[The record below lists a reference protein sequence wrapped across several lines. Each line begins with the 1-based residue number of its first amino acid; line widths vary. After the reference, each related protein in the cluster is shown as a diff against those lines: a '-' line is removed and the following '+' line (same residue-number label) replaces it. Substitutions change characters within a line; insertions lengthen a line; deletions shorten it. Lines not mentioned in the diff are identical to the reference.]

1 MIRHIAFFSAIDP
14 NDLDEIEAGLWIL
27 KDNPHALRFSVS
39 RNLALDEIPGPHP
52 DFVVMADIKDTAALA
67 AYKAHPL
74 YAESIRRVRPLRDIR
89 VAADLMIEDPS

>member
-14 NDLDEIEAGLWIL
+14 KDLDAIEDGLWVL
-27 KDNPHALRFSVS
+27 KDNPHALQFAVH
-39 RNLALDEIPGPHP
+39 RNLKLDEIPGPHP
-52 DFVVMADIKDTAALA
+52 DFIVMADIADETELA

-89 VAADLMIEDPS
+89 VAADIVIDV

>member
-14 NDLDEIEAGLWIL
+14 DDLDEIEAGLWVL
-27 KDNPHALRFSVS
+27 KDNPHAERFTVA
-39 RNLALDEIPGPHP
+39 RNMRLDQIPGPHP
-52 DFVVMADIKDTAALA
+52 DFVVMADIKDEAALA

-89 VAADLMIEDPS
+89 VAADVLIKD

>member
-14 NDLDEIEAGLWIL
+14 DDLDEIEAGLLVL
-27 KDNPHALRFSVS
+27 KDNPHATRFSVS
-39 RNLALDEIPGPHP
+39 RNLKLDQIPGPHP
-52 DFVVMADIKDTAALA
+52 DFVVIADIENEAALA

-89 VAADLMIEDPS
+89 VAADLMID

>member
-14 NDLDEIEAGLWIL
+14 DDLDAIEAGLWVL
-27 KDNPHALRFSVS
+27 KDNPHALKFAVH
-39 RNLALDEIPGPHP
+39 RNLHLDEIPGPHP
-52 DFVVMADIKDTAALA
+52 DFIVMADIKDETELA

-89 VAADLMIEDPS
+89 VAADIVVAD

>member
-14 NDLDEIEAGLWIL
+14 KDLDEIEAGLAIL
-27 KDNPHALRFSVS
+27 KDNPHAVRFSVS
-39 RNLALDEIPGPHP
+39 RNLKLDEIPGPHP
-52 DFVVMADIKDTAALA
+52 DFVVIAEIESEAELA

-89 VAADLMIEDPS
+89 VAADLEFEA

>member
-14 NDLDEIEAGLWIL
+14 ADLDDIEAGLWVL
-27 KDNPHALRFSVS
+27 KDNPHALHFAVH
-39 RNLALDEIPGPHP
+39 RNLKLDEIPGPHP
-52 DFVVMADIKDTAALA
+52 DFIVLADIKNEAELA

-89 VAADLMIEDPS
+89 VAADFHLDHQI

>member
-14 NDLDEIEAGLWIL
+14 SDLDEIEAGLWVL
-27 KDNPHALRFSVS
+27 KDNPHAEAFAVH
-39 RNLALDEIPGPHP
+39 RNLNLDEIPGPHP
-52 DFVVMADIKDTAALA
+52 DFVVMADIKDETALA

-89 VAADLMIEDPS
+89 VAADLMIKP

>member
-14 NDLDEIEAGLWIL
+14 NDLDAIEAGLWIL
-27 KDNPHALRFSVS
+27 KDNPHAVKFAVH
-39 RNLALDEIPGPHP
+39 RNLNLDEIPGPHP
-52 DFVVMADIKDTAALA
+52 DFIVMADIENKTELA

-89 VAADLMIEDPS
+89 VAADLLIDM

>member
-14 NDLDEIEAGLWIL
+14 DDLDAIEAGLWIL
-27 KDNPHALRFSVS
+27 KDNPHAEAFSVS

-52 DFVVMADIKDTAALA
+52 DFVVMADIKDETALA

-89 VAADLMIEDPS
+89 VAADLLIEDQS

>member
-14 NDLDEIEAGLWIL
+14 ADLDEIEAGLWVL
-27 KDNPHALRFSVS
+27 KDNPHALSFAVH
-39 RNLALDEIPGPHP
+39 RNLKLDEIPGPHP
-52 DFVVMADIKDTAALA
+52 DFIVMADIKDENALA

-89 VAADLMIEDPS
+89 VAADITIDT